1 MTKGLPPPLRH
12 YFSFFA
18 GLDDPARARY
28 AYLFLPKWKLKMEQA
43 IAKAQTL
50 IEALGYIQRFLD
62 KIVVVK
68 MGGSVM
74 DDERAMSDILTDI
87 VFMNTV
93 GMRPVIIHGGGKAI
107 NNAMEQRGLEVQ
119 FVQGR
124 RYTDHRTLTVVEHVL
139 CSEINRQIVTT
150 IEALGSSAMG
160 LHTLS
165 SGVLFGEKLFLE
177 DGDLKIDLGFVGK
190 VTCVNAKLLNLLCQA
205 DTVPVIAP
213 LARDKTG
220 AKLNCNAD
228 TAAGEVAAALKAEK
242 LVVISDTH
250 GIRRDAKDPS
260 TMIPSLTQAEIQAM
274 VADGTISSG
283 MLPKVEACLKALD
296 AGVAKTHIID
306 GKIPHALLLEI
317 FSDKG
322 VGTLIQK

>member
-1 MTKGLPPPLRH
+1 
-12 YFSFFA
+12 
-18 GLDDPARARY
+18 
-28 AYLFLPKWKLKMEQA
+28 MEEA
-43 IAKAQTL
+43 IAKAATL

-62 KIVVVK
+62 RIIVVK

-74 DDERAMSDILTDI
+74 DDERAMADILTDI

-93 GMRPVIIHGGGKAI
+93 GMRPVIVHGGGKAI
-107 NNAMEQRGLEVQ
+107 NEAMDKRGLEVQ

-124 RYTDHRTLTVVEHVL
+124 RYTDQRTLTVVEHVL
-139 CSEINRQIVTT
+139 CNEINRHIVAT
-150 IEALGSSAMG
+150 IETLGSSAMG

-177 DGDLKIDLGFVGK
+177 EPDGRKIDLGLVGR
-190 VTCVNAKLLNLLCQA
+190 VTSVNDKLVDLLCKA

-242 LVVISDTH
+242 LVVVSDTH
-250 GIRRDAKDPS
+250 GIRSDPKDPS
-260 TMIPSLTQAEIQAM
+260 TMIPSLKEAEIQKM
-274 VADGTISSG
+274 IADGTISSG
-283 MLPKVEACLKALD
+283 MLPKVEACMRALEG
-296 AGVAKTHIID
+296 GVAKAHIID
-306 GKIPHALLLEI
+306 GRLPHSLLLEI
-317 FSDKG
+317 FTDQG

>member
-1 MTKGLPPPLRH
+1 
-12 YFSFFA
+12 
-18 GLDDPARARY
+18 
-28 AYLFLPKWKLKMEQA
+28 MEQA

-50 IEALGYIQRFLD
+50 VEALGYIQRFVD
-62 KIVVVK
+62 KIVVIK
-68 MGGSVM
+68 FGGSVM
-74 DDERAMSDILTDI
+74 DDEAAMSAILTDV

-93 GMRPVIIHGGGKAI
+93 GMRPIVVHGGGKAI

-124 RYTDHRTLTVVEHVL
+124 RYTDQRTLTVVEHVL
-139 CSEINRQIVTT
+139 CNEINRQLVTT

-177 DGDLKIDLGFVGK
+177 DGERKIDLGFVGK
-190 VTCVNAKLLNLLCQA
+190 VTSVNGKLLDLLCKA
-205 DTVPVIAP
+205 DTIPVISP

-220 AKLNCNAD
+220 AKLNCNTD
-228 TAAGEVAAALKAEK
+228 TAAGEVAAAVKAEK
-242 LVVISDTH
+242 LVVVSDTH
-250 GIRRDAKDPS
+250 GIRRDAKDPE
-260 TMIPSLTQAEIQAM
+260 TMIPQVTEAEIRAM
-274 VADGTISSG
+274 IADGTIGTG
-283 MLPKVEACLKALD
+283 MLPKVEACLRAL
-296 AGVAKTHIID
+296 AGGVSKTHIID
-306 GKIPHALLLEI
+306 GRIPHALLLEI

>member
-1 MTKGLPPPLRH
+1 
-12 YFSFFA
+12 
-18 GLDDPARARY
+18 
-28 AYLFLPKWKLKMEQA
+28 MEQA

-50 IEALGYIQRFLD
+50 VEALGYIQRFTD
-62 KIVVVK
+62 KVVVIK

-74 DDERAMSDILTDI
+74 DDERAMADILTDV

-93 GMRPVIIHGGGKAI
+93 GMRPVIVHGGGKAI
-107 NNAMEQRGLEVQ
+107 NNAMEKRGLEVQ

-124 RYTDHRTLTVVEHVL
+124 RYTDQRTLTVVEHVL
-139 CSEINRQIVTT
+139 CNEINRNIVTV

-165 SGVLFGEKLFLE
+165 SGVLFGEKLFLDE
-177 DGDLKIDLGFVGK
+177 ADGRKIDLGFVGK
-190 VTCVNAKLLNLLCQA
+190 VTSVNAKLLDLLCKA

-242 LVVISDTH
+242 LVVVSDTH
-250 GIRRDAKDPS
+250 GIRSDPKDPA
-260 TMIPSLTQAEIQAM
+260 TMIPSITEAGIQKM
-274 VADGTISSG
+274 IADGVISSG
-283 MLPKVEACLKALD
+283 MLPKVEACLRALEG
-296 AGVAKTHIID
+296 GVAKTHIID
-306 GKIPHALLLEI
+306 GRLPHALLLEI
-317 FSDKG
+317 FTEAG
-322 VGTLIQK
+322 VGTVITK

>member
-1 MTKGLPPPLRH
+1 MDFPNFLTVSSAGGNV
-12 YFSFFA
+12 SGFFQN
-18 GLDDPARARY
+18 GKRQ
-28 AYLFLPKWKLKMEQA
+28 MEQA

-50 IEALGYIQRFLD
+50 VEALAYMQRFLD
-62 KIVVVK
+62 KIVVIK
-68 MGGSVM
+68 FGGSVM
-74 DDERAMSDILTDI
+74 DDEAAMGNILTDV

-93 GMRPVIIHGGGKAI
+93 GMRPVIVHGGGKAI

-124 RYTDHRTLTVVEHVL
+124 RYTDQRTLTVVEHVL
-139 CSEINRQIVTT
+139 CNEINRQIVTT

-165 SGVLFGEKLFLE
+165 SGVLFGEKFFLE
-177 DGDLKIDLGFVGK
+177 DGERKIDLGFVGK
-190 VTCVNAKLLNLLCQA
+190 VTSVNAKLLDLLCKA
-205 DTVPVIAP
+205 DTIPVIAP

-242 LVVISDTH
+242 LVVVSDTH
-250 GIRRDAKDPS
+250 GIRRNAKDPS
-260 TMIPSLTQAEIQAM
+260 TMIPQVTEAEIRAM
-274 VADGTISSG
+274 IADGTIGAG
-283 MLPKVEACLKALD
+283 MLPKVEACLRALEG
-296 AGVAKTHIID
+296 GVARTHIID
-306 GKIPHALLLEI
+306 GKIPHSLLLEI